1 MTGPREVDRVQR
13 ALREIARVVRHVE
26 TASPPIAV
34 HAEVVS
40 LAALPGARLRLLVHG
55 YLPVEPQAADCH
67 LYVVDDWLTGE
78 RRVELRCV
86 ERA

>member
-1 MTGPREVDRVQR
+1 MTPAREVDRVRR
-13 ALREIARVVRHVE
+13 ALRELARVVRYVE
-26 TASPPIAV
+26 DDAPHIGL
-34 HAEVVS
+34 HAEVHS
-40 LAALPGARLRLLVHG
+40 LQALPRLRLLVHG
-55 YLPVEPQAADCH
+55 YVPVEPQAADCH